1 MPKGVSLMGK
11 AIWLLALML
20 ASVLAGVQATA
31 TTQANSNWARNG
43 SFERAWVGW
52 MLVGGA
58 EIVQQADAPH
68 GQKVLQCSR
77 SGDMARQVIIAKPST
92 PYAIS
97 LWMRTENVK
106 PLSNAGYAYAA
117 IYEFDFH
124 GTLVA
129 FRDFVQLSGTQGWQ
143 RFGATW
149 KTHQRTFYFEVRL
162 GLSMFENGVIMG

>member
-1 MPKGVSLMGK
+1 MPKEVSLMGK

-20 ASVLAGVQATA
+20 ASALAGVQATT

-43 SFERAWVGW
+43 SFERSWVGW

-58 EIVQQADAPH
+58 EIVQQAGAPH

-77 SGDMARQVIIAKPST
+77 NGDMARQVIIAEPST

-124 GTLVA
+124 GNLVA
-129 FRDFVQLSGTQGWQ
+129 FSGFRPIERNTGMAALWRNLENSPADFL
-143 RFGATW
+143 
-149 KTHQRTFYFEVRL
+149 L
-162 GLSMFENGVIMG
+162 